1 MTPSGISHSY
11 DQGIAIGCKSIVAA
25 VLYTNIC
32 LWIKHNIL
40 SNHEQIDGHTWT
52 FQSIPYMMEFFP
64 EFSEKNI
71 RDGLDA
77 LTKNKLLI
85 KAQYSKNKFDRTNWY
100 ALPDE
105 SILKLER
112 FSKKLFDTPQ
122 GADAEAPGGGCN
134 KNVGTRIDISS
145 KEEDICNPPLKKTF
159 FSPDLSAEDRAKDKG
174 KLIIPLEKWQDYI
187 DQYGEAAVKKAAREL
202 SNKNAENPRKYKATY
217 LTLLTF
223 IKKPIEWAEEKKSK
237 EAKDKKF
244 DFKKPSGIGEAS
256 FRPKTLEELFE
267 EEEAAEK
274 AMLEAQ
280 KK

>member
-11 DQGIAIGCKSIVAA
+11 DQGIAVGCKSVVAA
-25 VLYTNIC
+25 ILYTNIC

-40 SNHEQIDGHTWT
+40 SNHEQIDGRTWT
-52 FQSIPYMMEFFP
+52 FQSIPYMMEYFP
-64 EFSEKNI
+64 EFSEKQI

-77 LTKNKLLI
+77 LSANKLLI

-105 SILKLER
+105 SVLKLER

-122 GADAEAPGGGCN
+122 GADADAPGGGCN
-134 KNVGTRIDISS
+134 KNVGTRIDIST
-145 KEEDICNPPLKKTF
+145 KKVDIYPPPLKKTF

-174 KLIIPLEKWQDYI
+174 KLLIPLDKWQQYVDE
-187 DQYGEAAVKKAAREL
+187 YGEAAVKQAARDL

-223 IKKPIEWAEEKKSK
+223 IKKPIEWAEERKAKEVKEKKVDWK
-237 EAKDKKF
+237 N
-244 DFKKPSGIGEAS
+244 PSGIGEAS
-256 FRPKTLEELFE
+256 FRPKSIAERVAEQEEKE
-267 EEEAAEK
+267 R
-274 AMLEAQ
+274 LEAM